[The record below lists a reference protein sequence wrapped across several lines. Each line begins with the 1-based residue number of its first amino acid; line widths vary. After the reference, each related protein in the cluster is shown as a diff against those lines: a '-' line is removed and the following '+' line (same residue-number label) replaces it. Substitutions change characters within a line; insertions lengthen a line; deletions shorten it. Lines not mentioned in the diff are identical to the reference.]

1 MVTAVKHGLPRTVM
15 NNSPFYITSNAVPD
29 FSDDDENV
37 KRRIAIFR
45 TKSLPHYTSGADR
58 WMFDHAMDCISRLHP
73 AFFETLRYSGED
85 VALVPGES
93 LLCHSP
99 EEPLPPLEADSQ

>member
-1 MVTAVKHGLPRTVM
+1 MVGDQNSKVKQSLHHINILTSKYQEIP
-15 NNSPFYITSNAVPD
+15 PFFLQT
-29 FSDDDENV
+29 F
-37 KRRIAIFR
+37 FR
-45 TKSLPHYTSGADR
+45 PQ
-58 WMFDHAMDCISRLHP
+58 ISYP
-73 AFFETLRYSGED
+73 AFSETLRYSGED